1 MSSHRVNSE
10 WVQGTENA
18 AVMMALTGLYLN
30 ADVTSPEAL
39 SAVLERRYVM
49 KKQQCGSVCFTAE
62 CGNAQWDQ
70 GRGQGVDSR
79 VTPTLSC
86 NLGSL
91 MV

>member
-39 SAVLERRYVM
+39 SAVLERRYVI
-49 KKQQCGSVCFTAE
+49 KNSSVAVYASLQNVAMHSGIRGGVRGLTAGLRPP
-62 CGNAQWDQ
+62 CHAIWG
-70 GRGQGVDSR
+70 
-79 VTPTLSC
+79 P
-86 NLGSL
+86 
-91 MV
+91 

>member
-39 SAVLERRYVM
+39 SAVLERRYVI
-49 KKQQCGSVCFTAE
+49 KNSSVAVYATLQNVATHS
-62 CGNAQWDQ
+62 GTK
-70 GRGQGVDSR
+70 GTGQGVDSR